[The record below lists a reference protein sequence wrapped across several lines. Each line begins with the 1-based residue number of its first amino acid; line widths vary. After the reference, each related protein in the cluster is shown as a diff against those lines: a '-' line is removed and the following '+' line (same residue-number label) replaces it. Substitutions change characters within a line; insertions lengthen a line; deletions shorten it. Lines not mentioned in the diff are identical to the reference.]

1 MGNGPARNETMKH
14 DERMR
19 GYYDRQLETLSW
31 EEKRRLLEEQLQRTV
46 ALAFERAPAMREK
59 LEAAGV
65 GPADIRTLEDLQSLS
80 ITPKS
85 KMRRLQ
91 QASPPFGGFLGVGL
105 DELRRIYSSPGAIF
119 DPEGHQANYW
129 RLQGIFFNT
138 GFRPGDR
145 VLNTFSYHLTP
156 GGLMC
161 DEALTSIGCTVVPG
175 GIGNTETQVQLLAE
189 LKLTGYVGVPSFL
202 ENIIERVEQDG
213 GDFRRDLH
221 LEIAVTAGEMLTDA
235 SRRSLEEDYGILV
248 RQFLATADVGGIA
261 YECSEKSGMHL
272 VDHRIIEVVD
282 PETGKQLGPGQV
294 GEVVVTLL
302 ENPVYPLI
310 RFGTGDLSYYE
321 QGPCPCGRTS
331 PRLMKLVGRVDQVTK
346 VRGMFIHP
354 SQVEEV
360 AAAFPEIK
368 SAQAVVEREEN
379 RDRLTFRAVVA
390 KAYVNEGL
398 ASSLQEKLRRVLK
411 LRADVLFVSED
422 DIQEP
427 ETRILDLRK
436 WD

>member
-1 MGNGPARNETMKH
+1 NK
-14 DERMR
+14 
-19 GYYDRQLETLSW
+19 
-31 EEKRRLLEEQLQRTV
+31 
-46 ALAFERAPAMREK
+46 
-59 LEAAGV
+59 
-65 GPADIRTLEDLQSLS
+65 
-80 ITPKS
+80 
-85 KMRRLQ
+85 
-91 QASPPFGGFLGVGL
+91 
-105 DELRRIYSSPGAIF
+105 LRRIYTSPGAIF
-119 DPEGHQANYW
+119 DPEGHQADYW
-129 RLQGIFFNT
+129 RLQGVFFNT

-161 DEALTSIGCTVVPG
+161 DEALSGIGCTVVPG
-175 GIGNTETQVQLLAE
+175 GIGNTETQVQLMEE

-202 ENIIERVEQDG
+202 QAIIERAEQEG
-213 GDFRRDLH
+213 KDFRRDFSLQ
-221 LEIAVTAGEMLTDA
+221 IAVTAGEMLPAA
-235 SRRSLEEDYGILV
+235 SRNRLEEDYGILV

-261 YECSEKSGMHL
+261 YECGEKNGMHYADFR
-272 VDHRIIEVVD
+272 VIEVVD

-321 QGPCPCGRTS
+321 EESCPCGRTS

-360 AAAFPEIK
+360 VAAFPEIQT
-368 SAQAVVEREEN
+368 AQAVVEREQD
-379 RDRLTFRAVVA
+379 RDKLTFCVVLA
-390 KAYVNEGL
+390 EASSQEGL
-398 ASSLQEKLRRVLK
+398 ASSLQERIRTVLK
-411 LRADVLFVSED
+411 LRADVTFVSAS
-422 DIQEP
+422 DIQET
-427 ETRILDLRK
+427 EKRILDLRK

>member
-1 MGNGPARNETMKH
+1 MKKNERLRGYH
-14 DERMR
+14 DE
-19 GYYDRQLETLSW
+19 QLETLAW
-31 EEKRRLLEEQLQRTV
+31 EEKKRLMENQLQRAV
-46 ALAFERAPAMREK
+46 LIAYEEAPAMREK
-59 LEAAGV
+59 FKEAGM
-65 GPADIRTLEDLQSLS
+65 GPTDIRSLEDLQSLA
-80 ITPKS
+80 ITPKAQ
-85 KMRRLQ
+85 MRQQQ
-91 QASPPFGGFLGVGL
+91 QASPPFGGFLGVDL
-105 DELRRIYSSPGAIF
+105 NKLRRIYTSPGAIF
-119 DPEGHQANYW
+119 DPEGHQADYW
-129 RLQGIFFNT
+129 RLQGVFFNT

-161 DEALTSIGCTVVPG
+161 DEALSGIGCTVVPG
-175 GIGNTETQVQLLAE
+175 GIGNTETQVQLMEE

-202 ENIIERVEQDG
+202 QAIIERAEQEG
-213 GDFRRDLH
+213 KDFRRDFALQ
-221 LEIAVTAGEMLTDA
+221 IAVTAGEMLTAA
-235 SRRSLEEDYGILV
+235 SRKRLKEDYGILV

-261 YECSEKSGMHL
+261 YECGEKNGMHFADYR
-272 VDHRIIEVVD
+272 VIEVVD

-321 QGPCPCGRTS
+321 EQPCPCGRTS

-360 AAAFPEIK
+360 VAVFPEIQT
-368 SAQAVVEREEN
+368 AQAVVEREQD
-379 RDRLTFRAVVA
+379 RDKLTFRVVLTEA
-390 KAYVNEGL
+390 SSQEEL
-398 ASSLQEKLRRVLK
+398 ASPLQEKIRAVLK
-411 LRADVLFVSED
+411 LRADVTFVSASD
-422 DIQEP
+422 LQEA
-427 ETRILDLRK
+427 EKRILDLRK

>member
-1 MGNGPARNETMKH
+1 MKKNERLRGYH
-14 DERMR
+14 DE
-19 GYYDRQLETLSW
+19 QLETLPW
-31 EEKRRLLEEQLQRTV
+31 EEKKRLMENQLQRAV
-46 ALAFERAPAMREK
+46 LIAVEEAPAMREK
-59 LEAAGV
+59 FKEAGIEIS
-65 GPADIRTLEDLQSLS
+65 DIRSLEDLQSLA
-80 ITPKS
+80 ITPKAQ
-85 KMRRLQ
+85 MRQLQ
-91 QASPPFGGFLGVGL
+91 QASPPFGGFLGVDL
-105 DELRRIYSSPGAIF
+105 DKLRRIYTSPGAIF
-119 DPEGHQANYW
+119 DPEGHQTDYW

-161 DEALTSIGCTVVPG
+161 DEALSGIGCTVVPG
-175 GIGNTETQVQLLAE
+175 GIGNTETQVQLMEE

-202 ENIIERVEQDG
+202 QAIIERAEQEG
-213 GDFRRDLH
+213 KDFRRDFSLQ
-221 LEIAVTAGEMLTDA
+221 IAVTAGEMLTAA
-235 SRRSLEEDYGILV
+235 SRNRLEEDYGILV

-261 YECSEKSGMHL
+261 YECGENNGMHFADYR
-272 VDHRIIEVVD
+272 VIEVVD

-321 QGPCPCGRTS
+321 EEPCPCGRTS

-360 AAAFPEIK
+360 VAAFPEIQT
-368 SAQAVVEREEN
+368 AQAVVEREQD
-379 RDRLTFRAVVA
+379 RDKLTFCVVLA
-390 KAYVNEGL
+390 EPSSQEGL
-398 ASSLQEKLRRVLK
+398 ASPLQERIRTVLK
-411 LRADVLFVSED
+411 LRADVTFVSEND
-422 DIQEP
+422 LQEV
-427 ETRILDLRK
+427 EKRILDLRK

>member
-1 MGNGPARNETMKH
+1 MKK
-14 DERMR
+14 DERLR
-19 GYYDRQLETLSW
+19 GYYDEQLETLSW
-31 EEKRRLLEEQLQRTV
+31 KDKRRLLEERLQRAV

-59 LEAAGV
+59 LEAAGA
-65 GPADIRTLEDLQSLS
+65 GPTDIRSLEDLQSLS
-80 ITPKS
+80 VTPKS
-85 KMRRLQ
+85 KMRQLQ

-105 DELRRIYSSPGAIF
+105 DQLRRIYSSPGVIF
-119 DPEGHQANYW
+119 DPEGLQADYW
-129 RLQGIFFNT
+129 RLQGVFFNT

-202 ENIIERVEQDG
+202 QTIIKRAEQDG
-213 GDFRRDLH
+213 RDFRREFH
-221 LEIAVTAGEMLTDA
+221 LEIAVTAGEMLSDS

-261 YECSEKSGMHL
+261 YECDEKNGMHF
-272 VDHRIIEVVD
+272 VDYRIVEVVN
-282 PETGKQLGPGQV
+282 PETGIQLGPGQI

-321 QGPCPCGRTS
+321 EAPCPCGRTS

-360 AAAFPEIK
+360 AAAFPEIQ
-368 SAQAVVEREEN
+368 SAQAVVEREEE
-379 RDRLTFRAVVA
+379 RDRLSFRAVLA
-390 KAYVNEGL
+390 KGSSPEGL
-398 ASSLQEKLRRVLK
+398 ALSLQEKIRSVFK
-411 LRADVLFVSED
+411 LRAGVEFVGEE
-422 DIQEP
+422 DIQSP
-427 ETRILDLRK
+427 EKRILDLRK
-436 WD
+436 WE

>member
-1 MGNGPARNETMKH
+1 MKKDERLRGYH
-14 DERMR
+14 DE
-19 GYYDRQLETLSW
+19 QLETLPW
-31 EEKRRLLEEQLQRTV
+31 EEKKRLMENQLQRAV
-46 ALAFERAPAMREK
+46 LIAFEEAPAMREK
-59 LEAAGV
+59 LKAAGV
-65 GPADIRTLEDLQSLS
+65 GATDIRSLEDLPSLA
-80 ITPKS
+80 ITPKAQ
-85 KMRRLQ
+85 MRQLQ
-91 QASPPFGGFLGVGL
+91 QASPPFGGFLGVDL
-105 DELRRIYSSPGAIF
+105 NKLRRIYTSPGAIF
-119 DPEGHQANYW
+119 DPEGHQADYW
-129 RLQGIFFNT
+129 RLQGVFFNT

-161 DEALTSIGCTVVPG
+161 DEALSGIGCTVVPG
-175 GIGNTETQVQLLAE
+175 GIGNTETQVQLMEE

-202 ENIIERVEQDG
+202 QAIIERAEQEG
-213 GDFRRDLH
+213 KDFRRDFNLQM
-221 LEIAVTAGEMLTDA
+221 AVTAGEMLTAA
-235 SRRSLEEDYGILV
+235 SRNRLEEDYGILV

-261 YECSEKSGMHL
+261 YECGEKNGMHFADYR
-272 VDHRIIEVVD
+272 VIEVVD

-321 QGPCPCGRTS
+321 EEPCPCGRTS

-360 AAAFPEIK
+360 VAAFPEIQT
-368 SAQAVVEREEN
+368 AQAVVEREQD
-379 RDRLTFRAVVA
+379 RDKLTFCAVLA
-390 KAYVNEGL
+390 EPSSQEGL
-398 ASSLQEKLRRVLK
+398 ASTLQEKIRTVLK
-411 LRADVLFVSED
+411 LRADVTFVQASD
-422 DIQEP
+422 LREP
-427 ETRILDLRK
+427 EKRILDLRK